1 MTAPCLSVSDHLYIV
16 SLTCYHFPIDM
27 YTLKPY
33 TLALKEISPIKF
45 SAVTTQPV
53 EFDAM
58 PALCLMDISINTG
71 WVFTACC
78 GQQSSVLKNRVQ
90 FA

>member
-1 MTAPCLSVSDHLYIV
+1 
-16 SLTCYHFPIDM
+16 M

-58 PALCLMDISINTG
+58 PALSLMDISINTG
-71 WVFTACC
+71 WVFTACLRSTVQC
-78 GQQSSVLKNRVQ
+78 TEKQVSVYEHSDIILLIHSL
-90 FA
+90 